1 MRTASR
7 ARWKTDLPDG
17 AAEAAHLPVV
27 LLAEHAPRLSGHSE
41 TVGRFHGT
49 LPRDA
54 STGDCAGGTLAGG
67 FEE

>member
-1 MRTASR
+1 MRAASR

-41 TVGRFHGT
+41 TVGHFHGT
-49 LPRDA
+49 LPR
-54 STGDCAGGTLAGG
+54 GDCAGGTLAGG